1 MLLVLV
7 QQGVVTLLLNGGVA
21 VGVELRNLL
30 WFFLTVT
37 GQETDAVRELKTL
50 EYMYCYILL
59 SYGNNACINTVV
71 LSRFL

>member
-7 QQGVVTLLLNGGVA
+7 QQGLVTLLLNGGVA

-37 GQETDAVRELKTL
+37 GQETDAVRELKHWNT
-50 EYMYCYILL
+50 CIAILYYL
-59 SYGNNACINTVV
+59 MEIMHA
-71 LSRFL
+71 